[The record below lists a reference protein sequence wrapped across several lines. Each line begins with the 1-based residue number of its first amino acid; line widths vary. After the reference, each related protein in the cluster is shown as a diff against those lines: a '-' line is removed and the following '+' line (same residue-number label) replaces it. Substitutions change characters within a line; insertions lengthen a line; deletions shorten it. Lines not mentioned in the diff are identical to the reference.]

1 MKTKIEDYVNSIQF
15 NDRKLTNEEIGM
27 ISNFANLSTSE
38 KEALADFVYALSL
51 ALYKIYV
58 NASTEIL

>member
-1 MKTKIEDYVNSIQF
+1 MKIKIEEYVATKQF

-51 ALYKIYV
+51 VLYKIYA
-58 NASTEIL
+58 NASTELL